1 MLKWLRSL
9 KPIMIEDS
17 KVPVILSYVAP
28 IEIWAISFGPFV
40 WCRGVMSN
48 VTKRHETIHF
58 HQQIELLFV
67 GQWILY
73 IGFWLRGL
81 MSKKNKTGRDAYYAN
96 AFEVEAYTHEMDE
109 NYLENRPFY
118 NWRNYL

>member
-9 KPIMIEDS
+9 KPIMIENS

-28 IEIWAISFGPFV
+28 IEIWAIAFGPFV
-40 WCRGVMSN
+40 WCRGIMSD
-48 VTKRHETIHF
+48 VTRRHERIHF
-58 HQQIELLFV
+58 AQQIECLFV
-67 GQWILY
+67 FQWILY
-73 IGFWLRGL
+73 VGFWLRGL
-81 MSKKNKTGRDAYYAN
+81 VSKTGRDAYYAN

>member
-9 KPIMIEDS
+9 KPIMIENS

-28 IEIWAISFGPFV
+28 INIWAISFGPFV
-40 WCRGVMSN
+40 WCRGIMSDI
-48 VTKRHETIHF
+48 TKRHETIHF
-58 HQQIELLFV
+58 HQQIELLFI

-73 IGFWLRGL
+73 VGLWLRGL
-81 MSKKNKTGRDAYYAN
+81 VSKKNETGRDAYYAN
-96 AFEVEAYTHEMDE
+96 AFEVEAYTHETDE